1 MMKQKIFIW
10 FVLALVM
17 ITNLS
22 SQSLFKQQPKTLF
35 WGLIKIDKED
45 EYEEG
50 YWFDKWFRSRE
61 FSAPV
66 TYMPVEIR
74 YGLGLNGKFSGS
86 TSSPSVDDMD
96 NWIWYN
102 SEVSP
107 LSQEAKN
114 IVGTSID
121 IDFGMVNIPNIIM
134 NTSWMNFLTGINYRS
149 SSILVP
155 KNIPDDWK
163 EGTSI
168 SENKIQFKPELREY
182 LITNTIQ
189 WQPFNPWYI
198 NFRYG
203 YGLAFSKFYF
213 DKDIETIN
221 SVPSGSGTSM
231 ALGLGLRYIIDP
243 GKSNRFSIGIDI
255 RHSYTKINNITDPD
269 NITPVKR
276 FDLANY
282 GIYFTLSTFYGGKKT
297 IGDDAKKIY
306 YKKDYLTSK
315 NKFIEFLKHYPNHSN
330 RYRAMKYI
338 SECNKKIPYQIME
351 EGLLFDDMGESEK
364 ALDKYIKARSRV
376 VIDDTLIVEAL
387 NFRIDEIARKWMNS
401 AELLLDN
408 ALYKEALSLVK
419 KVAKFSDLGDKELN
433 KFRSFVI
440 LGEGKKL
447 QSILILG
454 KAMEKYSKA
463 LELNIDLK
471 PQIIA
476 LQYLAGIQLIEIA
489 DQVDEF
495 DEIILAIQSLE
506 QAKGISSGIGTNNE
520 KLLKDL
526 KNKLKKLDNY
536 KTGMIIDHKM
546 SEARYLQ
553 AIARSPRLTIGMT
566 LPLIE
571 DLLGAPHEKI
581 ISEKNAKE
589 EQLWIYYLNEKQLQL
604 SFKDF
609 ILFKIEEL

>member
-10 FVLALVM
+10 FVAALVM

-408 ALYKEALSLVK
+408 SLYKEALSLVK

>member
-10 FVLALVM
+10 FVSALVM

-96 NWIWYN
+96 NWIWYD

-338 SECNKKIPYQIME
+338 SQCNKKIPYQIME
-351 EGLLFDDMGESEK
+351 EGLFFDDMGESEK